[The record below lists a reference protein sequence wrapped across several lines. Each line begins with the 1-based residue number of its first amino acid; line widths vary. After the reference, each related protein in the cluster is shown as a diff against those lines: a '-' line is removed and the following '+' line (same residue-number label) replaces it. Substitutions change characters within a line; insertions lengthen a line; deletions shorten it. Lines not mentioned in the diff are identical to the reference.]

1 MTQKEKEF
9 KELYDNREFN
19 FSYSSLNRL
28 SFSPKL
34 FYKDYI
40 LKIREIKTDKHL
52 IEGKLLHLLLLQPEE
67 FDHNFSMVPGK
78 VPSEAVR
85 RVLNEIKDNLPGIL
99 NSGDPEVE
107 QNYEDPELADLDDEI
122 IVALE
127 HQNLYQ
133 SMKSDS
139 GKLNKIQTYDN
150 AEYFKFLCTQEGKDI
165 IDQTM
170 YDKALERVK
179 IIKNNK
185 SIMDLLDPV
194 ITDFELDEIETFSE
208 TYLSCKLKN
217 HKFGLK
223 GYVDRYVID
232 HKKRLITIIDL
243 KTSGKSISDFTDSV
257 EYYNYWL
264 QAAIYTMLVLKNVPD
279 GIQGYKINFN
289 FIVIDTY
296 NQVYNFEVSETTM
309 QDWGRNLMNK
319 LKAAKF
325 HLNEMNFDLPY
336 EFLTNKVV
344 L

>member
-1 MTQKEKEF
+1 MTKKEKEF
-9 KELYDNREFN
+9 KKKYNNNEFN

-85 RVLNEIKDNLPGIL
+85 RVLNEVKDNLPGIL
-99 NSGDPEVE
+99 NSGDLEVE
-107 QNYEDPELADLDDEI
+107 QNYEDPELADLDDEV

-179 IIKNNK
+179 IIKDNK
-185 SIMDLLDPV
+185 SIIDILDPV
-194 ITDFELDEIETFSE
+194 ITDFELDEIETFAE
-208 TYLSCKLKN
+208 AYLTCKLKN

-223 GYVDRYVID
+223 GYVDKYIID

-243 KTSGKSISDFTDSV
+243 KTSSRSISDFTDSI

-264 QAAIYTMLVLKNVPD
+264 QAAIYTMLVLKNVPE

-309 QDWGRNLMNK
+309 QDWGRNLMST

-325 HLNEMNFDLPY
+325 HLDEMNFDLPY